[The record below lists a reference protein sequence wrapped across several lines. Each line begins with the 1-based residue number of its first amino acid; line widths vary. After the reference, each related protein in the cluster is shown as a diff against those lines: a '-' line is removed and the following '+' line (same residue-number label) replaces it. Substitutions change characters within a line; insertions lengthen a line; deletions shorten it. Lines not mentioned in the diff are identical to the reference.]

1 MTEDLDIGELLR
13 GDLQGVSMER
23 VEPAELPL
31 PYRELLCH
39 DHDMTSTLA
48 AFHGGEVILEI
59 LNEEKGSGGYLREVL
74 LKVNGRPVEYGVIR
88 IFLERFPGPLREA
101 VLGGGRPLGAL
112 LNESGLRYHSRPRG
126 FLRIRR
132 EEFQPDFFPARDGKF
147 LFGRY
152 NELLDQGDGV
162 LARII
167 EILPT
172 ETI

>member
-1 MTEDLDIGELLR
+1 MTEDPDIGDLLR
-13 GDLQGVSMER
+13 GHLRGVELAL
-23 VEPAELPL
+23 VGANEVAEPCHG
-31 PYRELLCH
+31 LLCH

-48 AFHGGEVILEI
+48 AFHEGEVTLEV
-59 LNEEKGSGGYLREVL
+59 LNEEKEEGRYLREVV
-74 LKVNGRPVEYGVIR
+74 LKVGGRAVEYGIIR
-88 IFLERFPGPLREA
+88 IFLDRFPEGLRSA
-101 VLGGGRPLGAL
+101 ILSGGRPLGAL

-132 EEFQPDFFPARDGKF
+132 NDFQPDFFPAGDSKF

-152 NELLDQGDGV
+152 NELLDQDEIV

-172 ETI
+172 ETS